1 MLPSAAATPRLL
13 RACSETLSSTSLSES
28 TRSVQSLVC
37 STLKICTYT
46 ASATQ
51 ARTLPTCPK
60 GISSGATHSTTCGPN
75 VSAWTK
81 KWVKGLPAGLP
92 EQTTCPCL
100 THSCPKFDCS
110 LGRPD
115 TPCGHANTQQ
125 RPSSPTCKP
134 FTLSPPFLS
143 PRDSLRRRRA
153 GHNLRRRRRA
163 GPQSLPPP
171 PSKTAPRSPPNTLS
185 VPDAAHK
192 AAGHE
197 AVELR
202 AVTDAAAPRCALANG
217 GRFGRGGG
225 GGRPE
230 LRRAGKG
237 EGRRGEA
244 APAGKKERGGA
255 GRRGKKGRGGTGRR
269 GRRRRARV
277 KGTGWR

>member
-115 TPCGHANTQQ
+115 TPCGRANTQQ

-134 FTLSPPFLS
+134 FSPAHSISSFSLST
-143 PRDSLRRRRA
+143 R
-153 GHNLRRRRRA
+153 
-163 GPQSLPPP
+163 QPPP
-171 PSKTAPRSPPNTLS
+171 PL
-185 VPDAAHK
+185 
-192 AAGHE
+192 
-197 AVELR
+197 
-202 AVTDAAAPRCALANG
+202 
-217 GRFGRGGG
+217 
-225 GGRPE
+225 GRPQPPPPPP
-230 LRRAGKG
+230 
-237 EGRRGEA
+237 GRPPVSA
-244 APAGKKERGGA
+244 AVPVQNSPEISSKYSLCA
-255 GRRGKKGRGGTGRR
+255 
-269 GRRRRARV
+269 
-277 KGTGWR
+277 